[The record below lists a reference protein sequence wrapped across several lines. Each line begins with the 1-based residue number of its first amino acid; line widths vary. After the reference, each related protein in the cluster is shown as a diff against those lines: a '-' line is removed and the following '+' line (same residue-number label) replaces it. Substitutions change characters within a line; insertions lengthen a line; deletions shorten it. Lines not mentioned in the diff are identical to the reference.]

1 MKKYKVGIVGATGM
15 VGQRYVLLME
25 NHPWFELTVLAAS
38 PRSAGKTYE
47 EAVAGRWAMTGPIP
61 EQARKMLVMDAEKD
75 MKTIAGTVDFIFC
88 AVDMKKPDIVALEE
102 AYARLDCPV
111 VSNNSANVAYIAPYD
126 PNKALT
132 AAAGFPIPA
141 NTVLQV
147 PFAAGE
153 LAVVASEESTDVRF
167 LLLD

>member
-1 MKKYKVGIVGATGM
+1 MMKID
-15 VGQRYVLLME
+15 R
-25 NHPWFELTVLAAS
+25 VLAV
-38 PRSAGKTYE
+38 SAGTKETR
-47 EAVAGRWAMTGPIP
+47 VDCHC
-61 EQARKMLVMDAEKD
+61 Q
-75 MKTIAGTVDFIFC
+75 TV
-88 AVDMKKPDIVALEE
+88 
-102 AYARLDCPV
+102 V

-126 PNKALT
+126 QNKALT

-153 LAVVASEESTDVRF
+153 LAVVASAASTDVRF

>member
-1 MKKYKVGIVGATGM
+1 MMKID
-15 VGQRYVLLME
+15 R
-25 NHPWFELTVLAAS
+25 VLA
-38 PRSAGKTYE
+38 
-47 EAVAGRWAMTGPIP
+47 VA
-61 EQARKMLVMDAEKD
+61 
-75 MKTIAGTVDFIFC
+75 AGT
-88 AVDMKKPDIVALEE
+88 KETKG
-102 AYARLDCPV
+102 DCHCQTVV

-153 LAVVASEESTDVRF
+153 LAVVASAASTDVRF

>member
-1 MKKYKVGIVGATGM
+1 MMKID
-15 VGQRYVLLME
+15 R
-25 NHPWFELTVLAAS
+25 VLAV
-38 PRSAGKTYE
+38 SAGTKETK
-47 EAVAGRWAMTGPIP
+47 VDCHC
-61 EQARKMLVMDAEKD
+61 Q
-75 MKTIAGTVDFIFC
+75 TV
-88 AVDMKKPDIVALEE
+88 
-102 AYARLDCPV
+102 V
-111 VSNNSANVAYIAPYD
+111 VYNNSANVAYIAPYD

-153 LAVVASEESTDVRF
+153 LAVVASAASTDVRF

>member
-1 MKKYKVGIVGATGM
+1 MMKID
-15 VGQRYVLLME
+15 R
-25 NHPWFELTVLAAS
+25 VLAV
-38 PRSAGKTYE
+38 SAGTKET
-47 EAVAGRWAMTGPIP
+47 
-61 EQARKMLVMDAEKD
+61 
-75 MKTIAGTVDFIFC
+75 
-88 AVDMKKPDIVALEE
+88 AVDCHCQCA
-102 AYARLDCPV
+102 V
-111 VSNNSANVAYIAPYD
+111 VSNNSANVVYIAPHD

-153 LAVVASEESTDVRF
+153 LAVVASAASTDVRF

>member
-1 MKKYKVGIVGATGM
+1 MMKID
-15 VGQRYVLLME
+15 R
-25 NHPWFELTVLAAS
+25 VLAV
-38 PRSAGKTYE
+38 SAGTKETK
-47 EAVAGRWAMTGPIP
+47 VDCHC
-61 EQARKMLVMDAEKD
+61 Q
-75 MKTIAGTVDFIFC
+75 TV
-88 AVDMKKPDIVALEE
+88 
-102 AYARLDCPV
+102 V
-111 VSNNSANVAYIAPYD
+111 VSNTSANVAYIAPYD

-153 LAVVASEESTDVRF
+153 LAVVASAASTDVRF

>member
-1 MKKYKVGIVGATGM
+1 MMKID
-15 VGQRYVLLME
+15 R
-25 NHPWFELTVLAAS
+25 VLAV
-38 PRSAGKTYE
+38 SAGTKETK
-47 EAVAGRWAMTGPIP
+47 VDCHC
-61 EQARKMLVMDAEKD
+61 Q
-75 MKTIAGTVDFIFC
+75 TV
-88 AVDMKKPDIVALEE
+88 
-102 AYARLDCPV
+102 V
-111 VSNNSANVAYIAPYD
+111 VSNNSENVAYIAPYD

-153 LAVVASEESTDVRF
+153 LAVVASAASTDVRF

>member
-1 MKKYKVGIVGATGM
+1 MKHT
-15 VGQRYVLLME
+15 QRTKEFQTYIIFRK
-25 NHPWFELTVLAAS
+25 NGFCCCHCQTV
-38 PRSAGKTYE
+38 
-47 EAVAGRWAMTGPIP
+47 
-61 EQARKMLVMDAEKD
+61 
-75 MKTIAGTVDFIFC
+75 
-88 AVDMKKPDIVALEE
+88 
-102 AYARLDCPV
+102 V
-111 VSNNSANVAYIAPYD
+111 VSNNSANVAYIAPFD

-153 LAVVASEESTDVRF
+153 LAVVASAASTDVRF

>member
-1 MKKYKVGIVGATGM
+1 MKID
-15 VGQRYVLLME
+15 R
-25 NHPWFELTVLAAS
+25 VLAV
-38 PRSAGKTYE
+38 SAGTKETK
-47 EAVAGRWAMTGPIP
+47 VDCDC
-61 EQARKMLVMDAEKD
+61 Q
-75 MKTIAGTVDFIFC
+75 TV
-88 AVDMKKPDIVALEE
+88 
-102 AYARLDCPV
+102 V

-153 LAVVASEESTDVRF
+153 LAVVASAASTDVRF

>member
-1 MKKYKVGIVGATGM
+1 MDCHC
-15 VGQRYVLLME
+15 Q
-25 NHPWFELTVLAAS
+25 TV
-38 PRSAGKTYE
+38 
-47 EAVAGRWAMTGPIP
+47 
-61 EQARKMLVMDAEKD
+61 
-75 MKTIAGTVDFIFC
+75 
-88 AVDMKKPDIVALEE
+88 
-102 AYARLDCPV
+102 V

-153 LAVVASEESTDVRF
+153 LAVVASAASTDVRF

>member
-1 MKKYKVGIVGATGM
+1 MKID
-15 VGQRYVLLME
+15 R
-25 NHPWFELTVLAAS
+25 VLAV
-38 PRSAGKTYE
+38 SAGTKET
-47 EAVAGRWAMTGPIP
+47 
-61 EQARKMLVMDAEKD
+61 K
-75 MKTIAGTVDFIFC
+75 VDC
-88 AVDMKKPDIVALEE
+88 HCQTA
-102 AYARLDCPV
+102 V

-153 LAVVASEESTDVRF
+153 LAVVASAASTDVRF

>member
-1 MKKYKVGIVGATGM
+1 MPSSKPSTGFANPSVSCADTSPVRGGKGGSGSVRGRKETNMMKID
-15 VGQRYVLLME
+15 R
-25 NHPWFELTVLAAS
+25 VLAV
-38 PRSAGKTYE
+38 SAGTKETK
-47 EAVAGRWAMTGPIP
+47 VDCHC
-61 EQARKMLVMDAEKD
+61 Q
-75 MKTIAGTVDFIFC
+75 TV
-88 AVDMKKPDIVALEE
+88 
-102 AYARLDCPV
+102 V

-126 PNKALT
+126 ANKALT

-153 LAVVASEESTDVRF
+153 LAVVASAASTDVRF

>member
-1 MKKYKVGIVGATGM
+1 MKID
-15 VGQRYVLLME
+15 R
-25 NHPWFELTVLAAS
+25 VLAV
-38 PRSAGKTYE
+38 SAGTKETK
-47 EAVAGRWAMTGPIP
+47 VDCHC
-61 EQARKMLVMDAEKD
+61 Q
-75 MKTIAGTVDFIFC
+75 TV
-88 AVDMKKPDIVALEE
+88 
-102 AYARLDCPV
+102 V
-111 VSNNSANVAYIAPYD
+111 VSNNSTNVAYIAPYD

-153 LAVVASEESTDVRF
+153 LAVVASAASTDVRF

>member
-1 MKKYKVGIVGATGM
+1 MMKIDRVLAVSAGTKETKVGCHC
-15 VGQRYVLLME
+15 Q
-25 NHPWFELTVLAAS
+25 TV
-38 PRSAGKTYE
+38 
-47 EAVAGRWAMTGPIP
+47 
-61 EQARKMLVMDAEKD
+61 
-75 MKTIAGTVDFIFC
+75 
-88 AVDMKKPDIVALEE
+88 
-102 AYARLDCPV
+102 V
-111 VSNNSANVAYIAPYD
+111 VSNNSANVAYIAPFD

-153 LAVVASEESTDVRF
+153 LAVVASAASTDVRF

>member
-1 MKKYKVGIVGATGM
+1 MIKID
-15 VGQRYVLLME
+15 R
-25 NHPWFELTVLAAS
+25 VLAV
-38 PRSAGKTYE
+38 SAGTKETK
-47 EAVAGRWAMTGPIP
+47 VDCHC
-61 EQARKMLVMDAEKD
+61 Q
-75 MKTIAGTVDFIFC
+75 TV
-88 AVDMKKPDIVALEE
+88 
-102 AYARLDCPV
+102 V
-111 VSNNSANVAYIAPYD
+111 VSNNSVNVAYIAPFD

-153 LAVVASEESTDVRF
+153 LAVVASAASTDVRF

>member
-1 MKKYKVGIVGATGM
+1 MKID
-15 VGQRYVLLME
+15 R
-25 NHPWFELTVLAAS
+25 VLAV
-38 PRSAGKTYE
+38 SAGTKETK
-47 EAVAGRWAMTGPIP
+47 VDCRC
-61 EQARKMLVMDAEKD
+61 Q
-75 MKTIAGTVDFIFC
+75 TV
-88 AVDMKKPDIVALEE
+88 
-102 AYARLDCPV
+102 V
-111 VSNNSANVAYIAPYD
+111 VSNNSANVVYIAPYD

-153 LAVVASEESTDVRF
+153 LAVVASAASTDVRF